1 MRFVLPILL
10 PALALGVPALAQ
22 APAATPAAAAPSPV
36 MLEPSEFDLGRIP
49 PGSSQVRTFTL
60 RNTGSTPVKIVSAF
74 PSCKCTTLTDLA
86 GKEIPAGGA
95 IELKASLD
103 APRTPGTK
111 DAKVFVNLE
120 GGSRP
125 LVAKLHGEVTLPVQ
139 PSPPFVDAL
148 KGNRTGT
155 IEFASTDGKPFRVLA
170 VDGAAPQF
178 ADFDPAKDAPR
189 SHYLV
194 RWDFTMVPDGKFRQ
208 WMVVETDR
216 ADCALVPIR
225 IRNESTGARFD
236 PDVDRRGS
244 FLPESIVVAGRMKP
258 GESKDLEIE
267 LESSAPKGKQQ
278 TPYWDR
284 VLKMQCTAPEAHVQL
299 LDAPRVGDRAMVRFR
314 MTLSTK
320 AQGYAYVPV
329 TIETGTGVA
338 RCFVAV
344 VATP

>member
-1 MRFVLPILL
+1 MRIALPILT
-10 PALALGVPALAQ
+10 ALLAHGPIAAAQVPAA
-22 APAATPAAAAPSPV
+22 APAAATASPV
-36 MLEPSEFDLGRIP
+36 VLEPAEHDLGKIA
-49 PGSSQVRTFTL
+49 PGSSQVRTFKL
-60 RNTGSTPVKIVSAF
+60 RNTGGAPVKIVNAF

-86 GKEIPAGGA
+86 GKEIPAGGEV
-95 IELKASLD
+95 ELQASLD
-103 APRTPGTK
+103 APRTPGVK
-111 DAKVFVNLE
+111 DAKVFVNLQ
-120 GGSRP
+120 GGARP
-125 LVAKLHGEVTLPVQ
+125 LVARLHGDVTLPVQ

-194 RWDFTMVPDGKFRQ
+194 RWDLAMVPDGKFRQ

-216 ADCALVPIR
+216 ADCTLIPIR
-225 IRNESTGARFD
+225 IRNEATGARFD

-258 GESKDLEIE
+258 GEAKDLEIE

-284 VLKMQCTAPEAHVQL
+284 VLKVQCAAAEAHAQL
-299 LDAPRVGDRAMVRFR
+299 LGSRRVGDRAMVQFR
-314 MTLSTK
+314 LTLSTK
-320 AQGYAYVPV
+320 AQGYAYLPV

-344 VATP
+344 AASP

>member
-1 MRFVLPILL
+1 MRLALPILT
-10 PALALGVPALAQ
+10 ALLAHGPIAGAQVPAA
-22 APAATPAAAAPSPV
+22 APAAATTAPV
-36 MLEPSEFDLGRIP
+36 VLEPAEHDLGKIA
-49 PGSSQVRTFTL
+49 PGSSQVRTFKL
-60 RNTGSTPVKIVSAF
+60 RNTGGAPVKIVSAF

-86 GKEIPAGGA
+86 GKEIPAGGEV
-95 IELKASLD
+95 ELQASLD
-103 APRTPGTK
+103 APRTPGMK

-120 GGSRP
+120 GGARP
-125 LVAKLHGEVTLPVQ
+125 LVARLHGDVTLPVQ

-178 ADFDPAKDAPR
+178 TDFDPAKDAPR

-194 RWDFTMVPDGKFRQ
+194 RWDLAMVPDGKFRQ

-216 ADCALVPIR
+216 ADCALIPIR
-225 IRNESTGARFD
+225 IRNEGTGARFD

-258 GESKDLEIE
+258 GEARDLEIE

-284 VLKMQCTAPEAHVQL
+284 VLKVQCAAPEAHAQL
-299 LDAPRVGDRAMVRFR
+299 LDARRVGDRAMVRFR
-314 MTLSTK
+314 LTLSTK
-320 AQGYAYVPV
+320 AQGYAYLPV

-344 VATP
+344 VAGP

>member
-1 MRFVLPILL
+1 MRFAPAILTTV
-10 PALALGVPALAQ
+10 LALGSAAWSQ
-22 APAATPAAAAPSPV
+22 APAAAPSAAAASPV
-36 MLEPSEFDLGRIP
+36 VIEPAEHDLGRIP
-49 PGSSQVRTFTL
+49 PGSSQVRTFKL
-60 RNTGSTPVKIVSAF
+60 RNTGSAPVKIVSAI
-74 PSCKCTTLTDLA
+74 PSCKCTTLSDLA
-86 GKEIPAGGA
+86 GKEIPAGGE
-95 IELKASLD
+95 IELQASLD
-103 APRTPGTK
+103 APRTPGMK

-120 GGSRP
+120 GGARP
-125 LVAKLHGEVTLPVQ
+125 LVAKLHGDVTLPVQ

-178 ADFDPAKDAPR
+178 ADFDPTKDAPR

-244 FLPESIVVAGRMKP
+244 FVPESIVVAGRMKP
-258 GESKDLEIE
+258 GEAKDLEIE
-267 LESSAPKGKQQ
+267 LESSAPRGKQQ

-284 VLKMQCTAPEAHVQL
+284 VLKAQCVAPEAHVQL
-299 LDAPRVGDRAMVRFR
+299 LDSRRVGDRAMVRFR

-320 AQGYAYVPV
+320 AQGFAYVPV
-329 TIETGTGVA
+329 TIETGTGVV

>member
-1 MRFVLPILL
+1 MRFALSILL
-10 PALALGVPALAQ
+10 PLLALGSIAVAQ
-22 APAATPAAAAPSPV
+22 APAARPDAVAAAPV
-36 MLEPSEFDLGRIP
+36 VLEPAEFDLGRIP

-60 RNTGSTPVKIVSAF
+60 RNVGSAPVRIVSAF
-74 PSCKCTTLTDLA
+74 PSCKCTSLTDLA
-86 GKEIPAGGA
+86 GKEIPAGGK
-95 IELKASLD
+95 IELQASLD

-120 GGSRP
+120 GVARP

-178 ADFDPAKDAPR
+178 ADFDPSKHAPR
-189 SHYLV
+189 NHYLV
-194 RWDFTMVPDGKFRQ
+194 RWDLAMVPDGKFRQ
-208 WMVVETDR
+208 WMVIETDR
-216 ADCALVPIR
+216 EDCPLVPIR

-244 FLPESIVVAGRMKP
+244 FLSESVVVAGRMKP
-258 GESKDLEIE
+258 GEARDLEID

-284 VLKMQCTAPEAHVQL
+284 ILKVQCSVPDAHAQL
-299 LDAPRVGDRAMVRFR
+299 VDSRRVGDRALVRFR
-314 MTLSTK
+314 FTLSTK

-329 TIETGTGVA
+329 SIETGTGVA

>member
-1 MRFVLPILL
+1 MRFALPIVTTV
-10 PALALGVPALAQ
+10 LALGSAARSQ
-22 APAATPAAAAPSPV
+22 APAAAPAVATASPV
-36 MLEPSEFDLGRIP
+36 VLDPAEHDLGRIP
-49 PGSSQVRTFTL
+49 PGSSQVRTFRL
-60 RNTGSTPVKIVSAF
+60 RNTGSVPVKIASAF

-86 GKEIPAGGA
+86 GKEIPAGGE
-95 IELKASLD
+95 IELQASLD
-103 APRTPGTK
+103 APRTPGVK

-120 GGSRP
+120 GGARP
-125 LVAKLHGEVTLPVQ
+125 LLARLHGDVTLPVQ
-139 PSPPFVDAL
+139 PSPTFVDAL

-216 ADCALVPIR
+216 PDCALVPIR
-225 IRNESTGARFD
+225 IRHESTGARFD

-244 FLPESIVVAGRMKP
+244 FVPESIVVAGRMKP
-258 GESKDLEIE
+258 GEAKDLEIE

-284 VLKMQCTAPEAHVQL
+284 VLKVQCAAPEAHVQL
-299 LDAPRVGDRAMVRFR
+299 LDSRRVGDRAMVRFR